1 MTRLATHSSRSLI
14 SGLFRQKTA
23 IKSAWILTVGLLC
36 PTAPVQAEWEKDPSS
51 WASIEIEPVRE
62 EALSWYHPRS
72 LDGHADSPL
81 PAPLPL
87 RLALKRYPRPGAQPV
102 LLVHGLSQND
112 RGLDSRLKP
121 YSFAR
126 YLHSRGFDVWVGNM
140 RNAGTPDFESE
151 TPPGPNHWTV
161 EDYAVDDFPAL
172 VDHVAD
178 ITRKRPFLL
187 GHSLA
192 AWIMDGWLAGL
203 EFDRF
208 GGVVPNPIKAASR
221 RLRVKGLITVAGL
234 YGLEWEK
241 RLKDWKTNP
250 LRTEQDYY
258 HSNYELEL
266 LARAE
271 PLYWFLPRLPS
282 LPLGWLQEFVSLPLG
297 DIPFVGDQL
306 DRAYRHLSDRLI
318 GSPVFNMFF
327 YAPNTDPEMVR
338 SHLEDGMEAIS
349 PKLLEQ
355 IANAQQCGRRTTF
368 HPHRLGCDVPAY
380 DYSLVRRDPTAMQIP
395 QLMVAGDRDRLASAH
410 QIRTLGY
417 ELSRDKGRAR
427 DITYRVMDAAGH
439 LDILGGLG
447 TEEGVFKPVA
457 DWMNAR

>member
-1 MTRLATHSSRSLI
+1 M
-14 SGLFRQKTA
+14 
-23 IKSAWILTVGLLC
+23 
-36 PTAPVQAEWEKDPSS
+36 
-51 WASIEIEPVRE
+51 
-62 EALSWYHPRS
+62 
-72 LDGHADSPL
+72 

-121 YSFAR
+121 FSFAR

-178 ITRKRPFLL
+178 ITKKRPFLV

-203 EFDRF
+203 EFNRF

-221 RLRVKGLITVAGL
+221 RLRIKGLVTVAGL

-241 RLKDWKTNP
+241 GLKDWKSSP
-250 LRTEQDYY
+250 LRTEDDYY
-258 HSNYELEL
+258 HSNYELEI

-271 PLYWFLPRLPS
+271 PLYWFIPRLNS
-282 LPLGWLQEFVSLPLG
+282 LPLGWLKEFVSLPLG
-297 DIPFVGDQL
+297 DIPFIGNKL
-306 DRAYRHLSDRLI
+306 DRAYRHLSDKLI

-338 SHLEDGMEAIS
+338 SHLEDGMESIS

-355 IANAQQCGRRTTF
+355 IANAQQCGRRATY
-368 HPHRLGCDVPAY
+368 HPHQLECDVPAY
-380 DYSLVRRDPTAMQIP
+380 DYSLVRRDPIAMQLP
-395 QLMVAGDRDRLASAH
+395 QLMIAGNHDRLASAH

-417 ELSRDKGRAR
+417 ELSREKGRAR

-439 LDILGGLG
+439 LDILGGRG

-457 DWMNAR
+457 DWMSAR